1 VPAERRTE
9 ADIRQEITTERQELV
24 DALADLRKDIDAK
37 RRPAAIVGGAVAAG
51 LATLAVAK
59 VFRRFRDG

>member
-1 VPAERRTE
+1 MPAERRTV

-24 DALADLRKDIDAK
+24 DALADLRKDINAK

>member
-1 VPAERRTE
+1 MPAERRTE
-9 ADIRQEITTERQELV
+9 ADIRRELTTERQELV
-24 DALADLRKDIDAK
+24 GALADLRKDIDAK
-37 RRPAAIVGGAVAAG
+37 RRPAAIIGGAVAAG

>member
-1 VPAERRTE
+1 MPAERRTE

-24 DALADLRKDIDAK
+24 DALADLRKDINAK

-59 VFRRFRDG
+59 VFRRFPDG